1 MLGYQSR
8 ADRDTHLTS
17 PSPDLECYLADEDI
31 IEVFDG
37 TKWTLKAEE
46 PKKTAKKTAKPK
58 KDSK

>member
-8 ADRDTHLTS
+8 AARDNNLTS
-17 PSPDLECYLADEDI
+17 PSTGLECFIADEDI

-37 TKWTLKAEE
+37 TQWIPKAEE
-46 PKKTAKKTAKPK
+46 PVKAKKTAKPK

>member
-17 PSPDLECYLADEDI
+17 PSPDLECYLAAEDI

-37 TKWTLKAEE
+37 TKWIPKAEE
-46 PKKTAKKTAKPK
+46 PKVKKTAKPK